1 MGVWGRT
8 AGVRCPPLVTVINEI
23 QLVRDRRVLAG
34 RVADWK
40 PDLFLSQPAVLL
52 PDAVKG
58 FTMDG
63 PQG

>member
-1 MGVWGRT
+1 M
-8 AGVRCPPLVTVINEI
+8 NEI

-63 PQG
+63 PKGESTAEVLYGLLTGH